1 MSSRLRALLAEMAD
15 LEKAATPGPWRSGWA
30 LVCGK
35 HHRHTPDTCTATEW
49 VEDDHEI
56 TTVDGKTNVAGNY
69 GYEEGGIIDASDAA
83 LIVALRNNW
92 DKYERILKAAV
103 EYVEAHEDWHTNKNY
118 SKEAFLRMKASRAA
132 LVAAVTEAQ

>member
-15 LEKAATPGPWRSGWA
+15 LEKAATPGPWEAEG
-30 LVCGK
+30 V
-35 HHRHTPDTCTATEW
+35 
-49 VEDDHEI
+49 
-56 TTVDGKTNVAGNY
+56 
-69 GYEEGGIIDASDAA
+69 GGIHMDGTRDGYVICSVNERRIASLHPATTSRLAKAMDAA